1 MQNSPLLPHHEA
13 AGARLV
19 GDRLLTYGHVPSEYR
34 AARESAALFDA
45 TTRGAI
51 QATGPEAGAF
61 LHRLTA
67 NPVRGLPVGGGNS
80 NLLLTGKGKV
90 QHTFDV
96 ARTSE
101 HAYQLSTPP
110 GCAGALQAALDMY
123 LFSEELELADMTE
136 QHAPIELCGPQAYA
150 IATTALGSPLPTE
163 DHAHRQV
170 SGTLVTILERMGQ
183 PGIRL
188 DPGPEGVVDLWT
200 RLVTAGAQPAGLVA
214 QDSLR
219 AETGTAEWGRDV
231 DENVYPQEARL
242 EAAFSLEKGCYI
254 GQEVVAKIDTYGGL
268 NKRLELLRVDG
279 DDPVPPG
286 TRLFKDDGGEW
297 RDLGLT
303 TTWAYSFA
311 LDGGVVL
318 AYVKRKHQE
327 VGTIF
332 RLGDGP
338 ATGTIIDLPVQPSGQ
353 SQ

>member
-1 MQNSPLLPHHEA
+1 MQNSPLLPRHEA
-13 AGARLV
+13 AGARLA
-19 GDRLLTYGHVPSEYR
+19 GDRLLTYGNVPAEYR
-34 AARESAALFDA
+34 AAMESAALFD
-45 TTRGAI
+45 TTNRGAI

-67 NPVRGLPVGGGNS
+67 NTVRGLPIGGGGQ

-101 HAYQLSTPP
+101 HAYLLSTPP
-110 GCAGALQAALDMY
+110 GGAGGLQAALDMY
-123 LFSEELELADMTE
+123 LFSEELELNDVTDR
-136 QHAPIELCGPQAYA
+136 HAPLELCGPQACA
-150 IATTALGSPLPTE
+150 IAAATLGADLPAGE
-163 DHAHRQV
+163 HAHLDV
-170 SGTLVTILERMGQ
+170 DGTRVTVLESMGQ
-183 PGIRL
+183 PGVRL

-200 RLVTAGAQPAGLVA
+200 RLTEAGATPAGLVA

-219 AETGTAEWGRDV
+219 AETATAEWGRDV

-242 EAAFSLEKGCYI
+242 EGAFSLEKGCYI

-268 NKRLELLRVDG
+268 NKRLELLCVDN

-286 TRLFKDDGGEW
+286 TRLLKNEDDEW

-311 LDGGVVL
+311 LDSGVVL

-327 VGTIF
+327 VGTVF

-338 ATGTIIDLPVQPSGQ
+338 ATATIISLPAQGPGQ
-353 SQ
+353 SR